1 MRSFLAS
8 TVLAAGLF
16 GLASS
21 AHAQDGCDVTISNM
35 NWASAEVMA
44 AIDKIILEEG
54 YDCTAQLVPG
64 DTMPTFAS
72 MTEKQQPDVAPEM
85 WVNQFREQI
94 DKAAEEGTITMGAEV
109 LSDGGVE
116 GFFVPDYVL
125 EAHPEIKTVADIFD
139 HPEWFPSKEDPSK
152 GGFYLCPAGWGC
164 QITTSNLF
172 EAYDGAEKG
181 WTLVDTGSAAG
192 LDGSIARA
200 YENKDPWV
208 GYYWAPTA
216 ILGKY
221 PMTKVPF
228 DVEFDKEEWETCTSV
243 PNCPDPKRNAW
254 ITPEVFAVYTPEI
267 AAMEN
272 GVKAYFDTR
281 AWGNDTVNKLLAWK
295 EDNQAT
301 GEDTAYYF
309 LENNEDI
316 WTKWVTPE
324 AAEKIKSAL

>member
-152 GGFYLCPAGWGC
+152 GGFYLC
-164 QITTSNLF
+164 

-254 ITPEVFAVYTPEI
+254 INTEVFTVYTPEI